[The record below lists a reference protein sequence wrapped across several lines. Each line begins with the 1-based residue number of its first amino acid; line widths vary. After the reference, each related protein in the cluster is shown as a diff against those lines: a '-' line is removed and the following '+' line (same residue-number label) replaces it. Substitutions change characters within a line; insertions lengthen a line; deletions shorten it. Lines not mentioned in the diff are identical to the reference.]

1 MNSINRFNPVAVATS
16 VNIHGVRM
24 RECNDGAWVSYD
36 MHKKEIESL
45 QARLKALESTQKH
58 QVSVPSASEPP
69 WDTDTAWSRY
79 EQICTA
85 LSGCQLASQ
94 YK

>member
-1 MNSINRFNPVAVATS
+1 MITINLSEEHATEVRAVLMHCLIQKLFS
-16 VNIHGVRM
+16 V
-24 RECNDGAWVSYD
+24 S
-36 MHKKEIESL
+36 ESL
-45 QARLKALESTQKH
+45 IEVIDQIKNQEFDDSDEL
-58 QVSVPSASEPP
+58 P

>member
-1 MNSINRFNPVAVATS
+1 MITINLSEEHAAEIKAVL
-16 VNIHGVRM
+16 
-24 RECNDGAWVSYD
+24 
-36 MHKKEIESL
+36 MHCLNRKL
-45 QARLKALESTQKH
+45 F
-58 QVSVPSASEPP
+58 SASESLTEVVTQIRNQEFDDEDELP

>member
-1 MNSINRFNPVAVATS
+1 MITINLSEDHAAELKAALQYSLIN
-16 VNIHGVRM
+16 
-24 RECNDGAWVSYD
+24 
-36 MHKKEIESL
+36 KKYNWTESL
-45 QARLKALESTQKH
+45 SVAL
-58 QVSVPSASEPP
+58 SETIAQIMNQQFDDEDELP

>member
-1 MNSINRFNPVAVATS
+1 MITINLSEEHADEIRA
-16 VNIHGVRM
+16 IL
-24 RECNDGAWVSYD
+24 
-36 MHKKEIESL
+36 MHCLS
-45 QARLKALESTQKH
+45 QRLF
-58 QVSVPSASEPP
+58 SASESLIEVIDQIKNQEFDDNDELP

>member
-1 MNSINRFNPVAVATS
+1 MIVINLSERQA
-16 VNIHGVRM
+16 
-24 RECNDGAWVSYD
+24 
-36 MHKKEIESL
+36 KEIKSVLMHCLNRKLFSESESL
-45 QARLKALESTQKH
+45 TEVVTQIRN
-58 QVSVPSASEPP
+58 QEFDDSEELP
-69 WDTDTAWSRY
+69 WHTDTAWSRY

>member
-1 MNSINRFNPVAVATS
+1 MIALSTKREELNMITINLSEEHAAEIKTVL
-16 VNIHGVRM
+16 
-24 RECNDGAWVSYD
+24 
-36 MHKKEIESL
+36 MHCLNRKL
-45 QARLKALESTQKH
+45 F
-58 QVSVPSASEPP
+58 SASESLTEVVTQIRNQEFDDKDDLP

-79 EQICTA
+79 EQVCTA

>member
-1 MNSINRFNPVAVATS
+1 MIVINLSERQA
-16 VNIHGVRM
+16 
-24 RECNDGAWVSYD
+24 
-36 MHKKEIESL
+36 KEIKEVL
-45 QARLKALESTQKH
+45 MHCLNRKLF
-58 QVSVPSASEPP
+58 SASESITEVVTQIRNQEFDEDDELP

-79 EQICTA
+79 EQVCTA